1 MKRRSKA
8 GSEPVKA
15 PRRKA
20 LKPKRD
26 APKAIAHS
34 DLSNAGQE
42 IAVARLTRE
51 LNEAL
56 EQQTATAEVLHL
68 MSGSHGDLARVF
80 DTILANATRLCQ
92 ANFGLMHLREGDAFR
107 TVAMHNAPPAFAKLR
122 RREPVIRP
130 RPLLRMA
137 ATKQLVHIADITR
150 DEASQ
155 HRDPDVAAFIEL
167 TGVRTL
173 LGIPMLKDDSVIGA
187 IAFYRT
193 EVRPFAGKQIA
204 LVTNFAAQAV
214 IAIENARLLNE
225 LTQSLK
231 QQTATADVLK
241 VISRSTFDL
250 QPVLDA
256 LVETAA
262 KLCAADMASI
272 ATRDGEVY
280 RVKANYALNPEWNA
294 LVRTL
299 LFRPGRDTVTGR
311 TLLERQTVQIADITT
326 DPEYA
331 LSAAASVGKI
341 RTVIGVPL
349 LREGDPTGVMQ
360 LARSRNEPFTE
371 RQIELIRTFAD
382 QAAIA
387 IENAR
392 LLNELRQ
399 RTIDL
404 TGRTAD
410 LTEALEQQTAASE
423 VLQVISSSPGDLEPV
438 FASMLENAVR
448 ICGAT
453 VGNIYRWEGEALHI
467 VATHNTPPAFA
478 EARRRLPVRASQNPL
493 IDRMVATKTAIH
505 LTDLAARTD
514 SVEQTDPGLVM
525 AVELGGVRTVLVVPM
540 LKENELIGSFSL
552 YRQEPRPF
560 SDKQIEL
567 VENFA
572 AQAVIAIENARLLNE
587 LRQRTTDLTER
598 TADLTEALEQQTATS
613 EVLQVISRSSGDLE
627 PVFATMLENAARI
640 CEAKFG
646 NIYRWDGEALQL
658 VAAHNTPPAYAEER
672 RRSPYR
678 PYPHSP
684 IGRLVADKTV
694 AHVSDIMAE
703 EVYIAQLDPVVVSAV
718 TLGGFR
724 TLLGVP
730 LLSKGELTGTFF
742 LSRQEVRPFTDK
754 QIELV
759 KNFASQAVIAIEN
772 ARLLNELRE
781 ALEQQTATSEVL
793 QVISSSPGELEPVFQ
808 AMLENATR
816 ICEAKFGLLLR
827 FDGDAFHMAASV
839 GTPPELSEFLWRRG
853 AFQPVTG
860 SHLDRLTRTKQVSH
874 TADYAAEGVPSPPVT
889 LGGARS
895 TVDVP
900 MLKDDELIGAFSIYR
915 QEVRPFTDK
924 QIELVKNFAA
934 QAVIAI
940 ENARLLNELKLRTSD
955 LTEALEQQTATSEVL
970 KVISTTHTD
979 LEPAFHLM
987 LEKATRLCNASFGNL
1002 LLKEGQQARIV
1013 AMYNAPEAFSE
1024 LRRRMP
1030 LFRPAE
1036 WTRDPTRPYMHIT
1049 DCAEDPAY
1057 KQRHPG
1063 AIAMVELAKARTL
1076 LGVPMM
1082 KDGQPIGY
1090 FALYR
1095 QEVEPFTDKQIELVQ
1110 NFAAQAV
1117 IAIENAR
1124 LLNELR
1130 ERTDQL
1136 AAQSQELAK
1145 LNQQLEQRVA
1155 DQVGEIE
1162 RMGRLRR
1169 FLPPQVADLIV
1180 ASGTEKQLESHR
1192 REITA
1197 LFCDLRGFTGFSES
1211 ADPEDVMTVLR
1222 VYHEAL
1228 GASIIKYSGT
1238 LERYAGDGV
1247 MVVFNDPVP
1256 VDNPALQAVLMA
1268 LEMRDAIG
1276 ALTETW
1282 RRWGHDIGFGIGIA
1296 HGFATLGTIGFEGRF
1311 DYAAIGTVS
1320 NVASRLCD
1328 EAKPGQILISPRVL
1342 TKVENAVT
1350 VEPVGEFALKGIR
1363 RPLAAYNVVAASP
1376 SKV

>member
-15 PRRKA
+15 LRRKA

-56 EQQTATAEVLHL
+56 DQQTATAEVLHL

-137 ATKQLVHIADITR
+137 ATKQLVNIADITR

-155 HRDPDVAAFIEL
+155 QRDPDLAAFIKL

-173 LGIPMLKDDSVIGA
+173 LGIPMLKDDNVIGA

-193 EVRPFAGKQIA
+193 EVRPFAGKQIELVQNFAAQAVIAIENTRLLNELRQRTTDLTERTADLTEALEQQTATSEVLQVISSSPGDLQPVFATMLENAVRICDATFGNIYRWDGEALHIVATHNTPPAFAEDRRRSPYRPYPQSPIGHMVAAKTVVHISDITAEEVYIAQHDPVAVSAVALGGIRTLLGVPLLNKGEMIGAFFLSRQEVRLFTDKQIA

-225 LTQSLK
+225 LRQSLK

-256 LVETAA
+256 LLETAA

-399 RTIDL
+399 RT
-404 TGRTAD
+404 AD
-410 LTEALEQQTAASE
+410 LTET
-423 VLQVISSSPGDLEPV
+423 
-438 FASMLENAVR
+438 
-448 ICGAT
+448 
-453 VGNIYRWEGEALHI
+453 
-467 VATHNTPPAFA
+467 
-478 EARRRLPVRASQNPL
+478 
-493 IDRMVATKTAIH
+493 
-505 LTDLAARTD
+505 
-514 SVEQTDPGLVM
+514 
-525 AVELGGVRTVLVVPM
+525 
-540 LKENELIGSFSL
+540 
-552 YRQEPRPF
+552 
-560 SDKQIEL
+560 
-567 VENFA
+567 
-572 AQAVIAIENARLLNE
+572 
-587 LRQRTTDLTER
+587 
-598 TADLTEALEQQTATS
+598 LEQQTATAN
-613 EVLQVISRSSGDLE
+613 VLEVISRSAFDLQA
-627 PVFATMLENAARI
+627 VFEAVAESSVRLCGADRAFIFRFDSEFLRMAVSYNSSAEFAEWIANHPIPPGRHSAAARAALEHRTI
-640 CEAKFG
+640 HIPDVQADPEFTYGAKDFEA
-646 NIYRWDGEALQL
+646 IRTVLA
-658 VAAHNTPPAYAEER
+658 V
-672 RRSPYR
+672 
-678 PYPHSP
+678 P
-684 IGRLVADKTV
+684 ILKGD
-694 AHVSDIMAE
+694 D
-703 EVYIAQLDPVVVSAV
+703 
-718 TLGGFR
+718 
-724 TLLGVP
+724 LLGVMIMNR
-730 LLSKGELTGTFF
+730 L
-742 LSRQEVRPFTDK
+742 EVRPFSDQ
-754 QIELV
+754 QIALV
-759 KNFASQAVIAIEN
+759 ETFADQAAIAIEN
-772 ARLLNELRE
+772 VRLLDELRQS
-781 ALEQQTATSEVL
+781 LEQQTAT
-793 QVISSSPGELEPVFQ
+793 
-808 AMLENATR
+808 
-816 ICEAKFGLLLR
+816 
-827 FDGDAFHMAASV
+827 
-839 GTPPELSEFLWRRG
+839 
-853 AFQPVTG
+853 
-860 SHLDRLTRTKQVSH
+860 
-874 TADYAAEGVPSPPVT
+874 AD
-889 LGGARS
+889 
-895 TVDVP
+895 
-900 MLKDDELIGAFSIYR
+900 
-915 QEVRPFTDK
+915 
-924 QIELVKNFAA
+924 
-934 QAVIAI
+934 
-940 ENARLLNELKLRTSD
+940 
-955 LTEALEQQTATSEVL
+955 VL
-970 KVISTTHTD
+970 KVISRSTFDLQKVLDTLVASAAELCRAERASITLPKGEVYHRVASHGFSAEFREFLDHHPLAIDRGNIVGRVVLEGRTIQIDDVETD
-979 LEPAFHLM
+979 
-987 LEKATRLCNASFGNL
+987 
-1002 LLKEGQQARIV
+1002 
-1013 AMYNAPEAFSE
+1013 PEFTFMEA
-1024 LRRRMP
+1024 LQ
-1030 LFRPAE
+1030 
-1036 WTRDPTRPYMHIT
+1036 I
-1049 DCAEDPAY
+1049 
-1057 KQRHPG
+1057 G
-1063 AIAMVELAKARTL
+1063 KARTL
-1076 LGVPMM
+1076 LGVPLM
-1082 KDGQPIGY
+1082 
-1090 FALYR
+1090 R
-1095 QEVEPFTDKQIELVQ
+1095 QGRPLGVLVLTRSTVEPFTNSHIELVET
-1110 NFAAQAV
+1110 FADQAV
-1117 IAIENAR
+1117 IAMENAR

-1130 ERTDQL
+1130 ERT
-1136 AAQSQELAK
+1136 EEVEK
-1145 LNQQLEQRVA
+1145 LNQQLEQRVT

-1197 LFCDLRGFTGFSES
+1197 LFCDLRGFTGFTEA
-1211 ADPEDVMTVLR
+1211 ADAEDVIALLR
-1222 VYHEAL
+1222 EYHAAVGEK
-1228 GASIIKYSGT
+1228 IIKYSGT

-1256 VDNPALQAVLMA
+1256 VENPALQAVLMA
-1268 LEMRDAIG
+1268 LEMRDAIA
-1276 ALTETW
+1276 ALTGKW
-1282 RRWGHDIGFGIGIA
+1282 GRFGHDIGFGIGIA
-1296 HGFATLGTIGFEGRF
+1296 HGYATLGTIGFEGRF

-1342 TKVENAVT
+1342 VAVEDAVT
-1350 VEPVGEFALKGIR
+1350 VEPVGEFELKGIR
-1363 RPLAAYNVVAASP
+1363 RPLAAYNVVGAAP
-1376 SKV
+1376 